1 MPGALDGIRV
11 VDLGRVL
18 AEPYSAALLADLGA
32 EVIRVEGSAGAWDRR
47 PEDWETFMQ
56 KYPNQ
61 VAPTGDGWSF
71 INFNRNKKAISL
83 NFEGRGEAN
92 IKAREILKELVRH
105 CDVVME
111 NFSPRTAEAMGI
123 TYDNLRAIKPD
134 IIFAH
139 VSAFGSSG
147 PYSHRPGYDP
157 VAKAMAGIMMISG
170 PPGPPVRDAI
180 SYVDYG
186 TALLTTVGVLTALY
200 HRQRTGQ
207 GQMIETALLRT
218 ALMYSSS
225 FITQWETAGIR
236 HERVGNQPFGVGPS
250 NAFQAK
256 DGRWV
261 YIGMMGN
268 QIWRRFCRFIGR
280 EDLATDPRLQN
291 DWDRW
296 LHRDITY
303 PVVTEWVA
311 SQTAEEIVAAAEKIP
326 IPCGFCYEITEVA
339 HDPHIKET
347 GMLTEVPCPDG
358 TKVLVSSSPL
368 LMSATPPKIER
379 SFPAVGEHNEEIYC
393 GLLGYSR
400 KDLVRFKKEG
410 II

>member
-1 MPGALDGIRV
+1 MAGALDGIRIL
-11 VDLGRVL
+11 DLGRVL
-18 AEPYSAALLADLGA
+18 AEPYSGALLADLGA
-32 EVIRVEGSAGAWDRR
+32 EVIRVEGSEGAWDRH
-47 PEDWETFMQ
+47 PEDWETFIQ

-61 VAPTGDGWSF
+61 VAPTGDGWGF

-111 NFSPRTAEAMGI
+111 NFNPRTAEALGI
-123 TYDNLRAIKPD
+123 TYDNLKAIKPD

-157 VAKAMAGIMMISG
+157 VAKAMSGIMMISG

-186 TALLTTVGVLTALY
+186 TALLTAVGVLTALY

-225 FITQWETAGIR
+225 FITQWETAGIH

-303 PVVTEWVA
+303 PAVTEWVA
-311 SQTAEEIVAAAEKIP
+311 SQTAEEVVAAAEKIP

-358 TKVLVSSSPL
+358 TKVVLSSSPL
-368 LMSATPPKIER
+368 LMSATPLKIER